1 MIGTVYTPFKSNL
14 IILYQINKQFVQQV
28 LKKFFINK
36 KGFLIV

>member
-28 LKKFFINK
+28 LKKLFY
-36 KGFLIV
+36 

>member
-28 LKKFFINK
+28 LKKLFLLIK
-36 KGFLIV
+36 KDF